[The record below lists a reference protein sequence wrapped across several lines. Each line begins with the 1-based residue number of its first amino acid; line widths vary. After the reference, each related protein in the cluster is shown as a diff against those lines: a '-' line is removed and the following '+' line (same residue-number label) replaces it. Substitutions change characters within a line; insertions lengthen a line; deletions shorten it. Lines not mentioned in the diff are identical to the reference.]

1 LNNTRVL
8 YTHEA
13 AVASKC
19 LKEAALR
26 RRTFARGKYFGPY
39 IHQASL
45 PYGSEVEV
53 LPVSATFLSF
63 PIFALLN
70 IPHYGGDVDA
80 NSRDLRSSDQHP
92 IRSLLQYS
100 NILAKTTQRDTRQ
113 VVTRDEVED
122 DGQAPNHDKPFIHI
136 PEIWTLVINMC
147 KLDLVLIFD
156 LAADLN

>member
-1 LNNTRVL
+1 MNDTRVL

-19 LKEAALR
+19 LKEVALK

-63 PIFALLN
+63 PIFALMN
-70 IPHYGGDVDA
+70 IPHYGGEVHA
-80 NSRDLRSSDQHP
+80 KSRDLRSSDQHP

-100 NILAKTTQRDTRQ
+100 NILAKTTKRDTRQ
-113 VVTRDEVED
+113 VVTRDELED
-122 DGQAPNHDKPFIHI
+122 DGQAPNHDKPFVHV
-136 PEIWTLVINMC
+136 PELWALVINMC
-147 KLDLVLIFD
+147 KLDLVLIF
-156 LAADLN
+156 